1 MKAQVFFA
9 DEDVEQDSIQQMV
22 LLRSGVIL
30 DDNVLQL
37 GKFAVN
43 LLVLEGMLA
52 GKEQDIAVF
61 TSVIYTDRFALGIL
75 PHQGACLL
83 EDSPLDGLSPRK
95 LARLCSY
102 IPQRSG
108 IAIDI
113 SALDVVLMGFNP
125 HLGLLEHPDASMR
138 QSAIRALGLVGLSGR
153 EEDNY
158 LTLSEGQKQ
167 LCILARTLVSGGKL
181 LLLDEPE
188 SSLDFRHRYRML
200 EILKR
205 WVSEDSRSAL
215 VALHDPA
222 LALECCD
229 QLLLLDQQQII
240 GLLRPAT
247 DSLPEMEMTLS
258 RIYGKIS
265 LIKCPDHTRREH
277 LVMLKEQEDF
287 V

>member
-1 MKAQVFFA
+1 MSFFEVQHLSA
-9 DEDVEQDSIQQMV
+9 GYGEKTILNDISFSIPAGTLTGIIGANGSGKTT
-22 LLRSGVIL
+22 LLKSIC
-30 DDNVLQL
+30 
-37 GKFAVN
+37 
-43 LLVLEGMLA
+43 
-52 GKEQDIAVF
+52 
-61 TSVIYTDRFALGIL
+61 GIL
-75 PHQGACLL
+75 PHQGSCLL

-265 LIKCPDHTRREH
+265 LIKCPDHTGREH

>member
-52 GKEQDIAVF
+52 GEEQDIAVF

-83 EDSPLDGLSPRK
+83 EDSPLEGLSPRK

-125 HLGLLEHPDASMR
+125 HLGLLEHPGASMR
-138 QSAIRALGLVGLSGR
+138 QSAIQALELVGLVGRG
-153 EEDNY
+153 EDNY

-167 LCILARTLVSGGKL
+167 LCILARTLVSDSKL

-188 SSLDFRHRYRML
+188 SALDFRFRHQML
-200 EILKR
+200 SLLR
-205 WVSEDSRSAL
+205 NWVTSRNRSA
-215 VALHDPA
+215 VVSLHDPT
-222 LALECCD
+222 LALNFCD
-229 QLLLLDQQQII
+229 KLLLLSSYS
-240 GLLRPAT
+240 T
-247 DSLPEMEMTLS
+247 
-258 RIYGKIS
+258 
-265 LIKCPDHTRREH
+265 
-277 LVMLKEQEDF
+277 F
-287 V
+287 

>member
-1 MKAQVFFA
+1 MSFFEVQHLSA
-9 DEDVEQDSIQQMV
+9 GYGGKSILEDVSFSLPAGTVTGIIGANGSGKTTLLKSIC
-22 LLRSGVIL
+22 
-30 DDNVLQL
+30 
-37 GKFAVN
+37 
-43 LLVLEGMLA
+43 
-52 GKEQDIAVF
+52 
-61 TSVIYTDRFALGIL
+61 GIL
-75 PHQGACLL
+75 PHQGTCLL
-83 EDSPLDGLSPRK
+83 EGSSLVGLSPRK
-95 LARLCSY
+95 LAQRCSY

-108 IAIDI
+108 ISIDI

-125 HLGLLEHPDASMR
+125 HLGLLEHPRSAMR
-138 QSAIRALGLVGLSGR
+138 QTALEALHLVGLAGR

-158 LTLSEGQKQ
+158 MTLSEGQKQ

-200 EILKR
+200 EILR
-205 WVSEDSRSAL
+205 NWVAEDTRGTL

-229 QLLLLDQQQII
+229 QLLLLDDRHVI
-240 GLLRPAT
+240 GVLRPAT
-247 DSLPEMEMTLS
+247 DPLPEMEMTLG

-265 LIKCPDHTRREH
+265 LIKCPDRTGREH
-277 LVMLKEQEDF
+277 LVMLKEQEEH